1 MRFLAAPYGPTTFFL
16 AGELDLHA
24 APVIDRMFEGSAINR
39 GGPVTIDMSAVTFCD
54 LALAATPPGAL
65 DLMPSS
71 SIILHGLR
79 RNVFRLFKLLKL
91 ESRPIVCPYLRRDV
105 DPYPR
110 GDLPGPPMWG
120 PYAGSLRQMKAAY
133 RLLTSETVVR

>member
-91 ESRPIVCPYLRRDV
+91 ESRPIVCPTSAATWTRT
-105 DPYPR
+105 R
-110 GDLPGPPMWG
+110 GETCPAHRCGDRTPG
-120 PYAGSLRQMKAAY
+120 RCD
-133 RLLTSETVVR
+133 R